1 MFNRMLAGS
10 NLVLGGALAL
20 LMLTGASPDKNAS
33 FDTVDVRRINVV
45 DAEGE
50 TRVAIAGTGRLPD
63 GVVDGVVA
71 PAESIPGRSA
81 SSGMIFF
88 NNAGDEV
95 GGYIYSGAEVNGTG
109 RQLGHISMDGWKDN
123 MVVALQ
129 HNDNGRTKYA
139 GLRVL
144 DRPSDGTFAREW
156 KLNNAYMAAE
166 TDEERERIMK
176 ERRALDEDGGRGAE
190 RMFVGSRDDV
200 AMLELKDSKG
210 RVRMRLQIGEDE
222 TPRIEFL
229 DAEGNVTKVIT
240 ETA

>member
-1 MFNRMLAGS
+1 MLTRILMLSNLALGAGIAWLLLAG
-10 NLVLGGALAL
+10 
-20 LMLTGASPDKNAS
+20 ASSDNDAS
-33 FDTVDVRRINVV
+33 FDTIDVRRINVV
-45 DAEGE
+45 DEKGD
-50 TRVAIAGTGRLPD
+50 TKVAIAGTGRLPD
-63 GVVDGVVA
+63 GVIDGVIA

-95 GGYIYSGAEVNGTG
+95 GGYIYAGAEVNGTG

-144 DRPSDGTFAREW
+144 DRPSDGTFAEEW
-156 KLNNAYMAAE
+156 RLNNAYLAAT
-166 TDEERERIMK
+166 TDEERERILA
-176 ERRALDEDGGRGAE
+176 ERRALDEDAGRGAE

-200 AMLELKDSKG
+200 AMLELKDSQG
-210 RVRMRLQIGEDE
+210 RVRLRLQIGEDE
-222 TPRIEFL
+222 QPRIEFL
-229 DAEGNVTKVIT
+229 DAEGAVTKVV
-240 ETA
+240 EA